1 VNVWS
6 RTCCRAGRG
15 ASVSSGRPEQCKKR
29 GAAANVY
36 LAPPPSSSRRRL
48 HRRPNVTRP
57 AALPFLALYPSFE
70 SLPVSAPSIRCAPVP
85 SSFPHERPPNH
96 ASSVVAWHL
105 GDPTPSLQDAYVRV
119 PLHCSRCRL
128 GRGTPHDAPPRR
140 VSGAALCLAP
150 LCSGL
155 RAVLVLCRWR
165 VSHPSCG
172 HAHPS
177 AQCHDYATSCSCAW
191 TRSAAASWCGM
202 STSRRV
208 TLLAGLHTVRVVSAG
223 TCVRVSWTM
232 HTPAPR
238 PGFTALLNA
247 RSRIRCRALHAAPMS
262 SRTGP

>member
-15 ASVSSGRPEQCKKR
+15 ASVSSGRPEQRKKR
-29 GAAANVY
+29 GAAVNVY
-36 LAPPPSSSRRRL
+36 PAPPPSSSRRRL

-70 SLPVSAPSIRCAPVP
+70 SLPVSAPSSRCAPVP

-140 VSGAALCLAP
+140 VPRCASRLCVPAFVP
-150 LCSGL
+150 CWFCVGGGF
-155 RAVLVLCRWR
+155 
-165 VSHPSCG
+165 H
-172 HAHPS
+172 
-177 AQCHDYATSCSCAW
+177 
-191 TRSAAASWCGM
+191 TRAAAM
-202 STSRRV
+202 R
-208 TLLAGLHTVRVVSAG
+208 
-223 TCVRVSWTM
+223 
-232 HTPAPR
+232 TPA
-238 PGFTALLNA
+238 LNA
-247 RSRIRCRALHAAPMS
+247 TTTRRPARARGRAAPP
-262 SRTGP
+262 RLGVECRRRDV